1 MLVSSAQCAVNALR
15 THNYEPSPELNTAQH
30 TKELLKKV
38 RLIELK
44 TRGLSEH
51 IFSGEYHSA
60 FKGRGMTFSEVRE
73 YAPGDEVRTID
84 WNVTARFGHPFV
96 KVFEE
101 ERELTVMLVADV
113 SGSGE
118 FGTTDQLKRELIT
131 EACATI
137 AFSAIKN
144 NDKVGLILF
153 TDTVEKFIPPKKGR
167 THILRLVRE
176 LLEFR
181 PQSRGTDIT
190 AALRYLNS
198 VIKKRSIAFL
208 LSDMMDEDYEP
219 ALKIANR
226 RHDLVVL
233 RTTDPRESELPS
245 MGLVQFVDPE
255 TGDSRWVNTSS
266 RSVRN
271 AFRAAAL
278 KHQNRTREILRR
290 SGVDHATISTQEGYV
305 RPLMQLLKQREVR

>member
-1 MLVSSAQCAVNALR
+1 MA
-15 THNYEPSPELNTAQH
+15 TAQH

-73 YAPGDEVRTID
+73 YSPGDEVRTID

-101 ERELTVMLVADV
+101 ERELTVMLLADLSA
-113 SGSGE
+113 SGD
-118 FGTTDQLKRELIT
+118 FGSTDQLKRELTT

-144 NDKVGLILF
+144 NDKVGLLLF
-153 TDTVEKFIPPKKGR
+153 TDRVEKFIPPKKGR
-167 THILRLVRE
+167 AHILRIIRE
-176 LLEFR
+176 LIEFS
-181 PQSRGTDIT
+181 PQGTGTDVT
-190 AALRYLNS
+190 GALRYLNS

-208 LSDMMDEDYEP
+208 VSDLIADGYED

-233 RTTDPRESELPS
+233 RTSDPRELELPNV
-245 MGLVQFVDPE
+245 GLVRMVDPE
-255 TGDSRWVNTSS
+255 TRETAWVDTSS
-266 RSVRN
+266 RRVRN
-271 AFRAAAL
+271 AYRAAGL
-278 KHQNRTREILRR
+278 KHQQHTREVLRR
-290 SGVDHATISTQEGYV
+290 SGVDHAVITTDEGYV
-305 RPLMQLLKQREVR
+305 RPLMRLFKQREGAR

>member
-1 MLVSSAQCAVNALR
+1 MD
-15 THNYEPSPELNTAQH
+15 TAQH

-38 RLIELK
+38 HLIELK

-73 YAPGDEVRTID
+73 YSPGDEVRTID

-113 SGSGE
+113 SGSE
-118 FGTTDQLKRELIT
+118 DFGTADLLKRELIT
-131 EACATI
+131 EVCATI

-153 TDTVEKFIPPKKGR
+153 SDKVEKFIPPKKGR
-167 THILRLVRE
+167 SHILRLIRE

-181 PQSRGTDIT
+181 AKERGTDIT
-190 AALRYLNS
+190 NALRYMNN
-198 VIKKRSIAFL
+198 VIKKRCITFL
-208 LSDMMDEDYEP
+208 ISDMMDDAYED

-233 RTTDPRESELPS
+233 RTADPREGDMPNV
-245 MGLVQFVDPE
+245 GLVRFTDPE
-255 TGDSRWVNTSS
+255 SNDTRWVNTGS
-266 RSVRN
+266 RAVRN
-271 AFRAAAL
+271 AYRAAAL
-278 KHQNRTREILRR
+278 KHQQRTRESLRR
-290 SGVDHATISTQEGYV
+290 SGVDNALITTDQGYV
-305 RPLMQLLKQREVR
+305 RPLMRLFKQREGMR

>member
-1 MLVSSAQCAVNALR
+1 MDA
-15 THNYEPSPELNTAQH
+15 AQH
-30 TKELLKKV
+30 TKDLLKKV

-73 YAPGDEVRTID
+73 YSPGDEVRTID

-101 ERELTVMLVADV
+101 ERELTAMLIADV
-113 SGSGE
+113 SGSE
-118 FGTTDQLKRELIT
+118 DFGTTGLLKRELIT
-131 EACATI
+131 EVCATI
-137 AFSAIKN
+137 AFSAIRN
-144 NDKVGLILF
+144 NDKVGLLLF
-153 TDTVEKFIPPKKGR
+153 TDKVEKFIPPKKGR
-167 THILRLVRE
+167 SHILRIVRE

-181 PQSRGTDIT
+181 PEGKGTDI
-190 AALRYLNS
+190 AGALRYMNN

-208 LSDMMDEDYEP
+208 VSDLLDNGYED

-233 RTTDPRESELPS
+233 RTTDPRESDLPN
-245 MGLVQFVDPE
+245 MGLVRFADPE
-255 TGDSRWVNTSS
+255 TGEMRWVNTGS
-266 RSVRN
+266 RALRS
-271 AFRAAAL
+271 AYRASAL
-278 KHQNRTREILRR
+278 KHQQRTKELLRR
-290 SGVDHATISTQEGYV
+290 SGVDHATITTDEGYV
-305 RPLMQLLKQREVR
+305 RPLMRLFKQREGAR

>member
-1 MLVSSAQCAVNALR
+1 M
-15 THNYEPSPELNTAQH
+15 NTTQH

-73 YAPGDEVRTID
+73 YTPGDEVRTID

-113 SGSGE
+113 SGSGD
-118 FGTTDQLKRELIT
+118 FGTASQLKRELIT

-153 TDTVEKFIPPKKGR
+153 SDTVEKFIPPKKGR
-167 THILRLVRE
+167 SHILRLVRE

-181 PQSRGTDIT
+181 AQSKGTDIT

-208 LSDMMDEDYEP
+208 LSDMMDENYEP

-233 RTTDPRESELPS
+233 RTTDPRESELPNV
-245 MGLVQFVDPE
+245 GLVQFVDPE
-255 TGDSRWVNTSS
+255 TGDSRWVNTGS
-266 RSVRN
+266 RAVRN
-271 AFRAAAL
+271 AFRASAL

-305 RPLMQLLKQREVR
+305 RPLMQLLKHREVR

>member
-1 MLVSSAQCAVNALR
+1 LA
-15 THNYEPSPELNTAQH
+15 TAQH

-73 YAPGDEVRTID
+73 YSPGDEVRTID

-101 ERELTVMLVADV
+101 ERELTVMLLADLSA
-113 SGSGE
+113 SGD
-118 FGTTDQLKRELIT
+118 FGSTDQLKRELTT

-144 NDKVGLILF
+144 NDKVGLLLF
-153 TDTVEKFIPPKKGR
+153 TDRVEKFIPPKKGR
-167 THILRLVRE
+167 AHILRIIRE
-176 LLEFR
+176 LIEFS
-181 PQSRGTDIT
+181 PQGTGTDVT
-190 AALRYLNS
+190 GALRYLNS

-208 LSDMMDEDYEP
+208 VSDLIADGYED

-233 RTTDPRESELPS
+233 RTSDPRELELPNV
-245 MGLVQFVDPE
+245 GLVRMVDPE
-255 TGDSRWVNTSS
+255 TRETAWVDTSS
-266 RSVRN
+266 RRVRN
-271 AFRAAAL
+271 AYRAAGL
-278 KHQNRTREILRR
+278 KHQQRAREVLRR
-290 SGVDHATISTQEGYV
+290 SGVDHAVITTDEGYV
-305 RPLMQLLKQREVR
+305 RPLMRLFKQREGAR

>member
-1 MLVSSAQCAVNALR
+1 M
-15 THNYEPSPELNTAQH
+15 NTAQH
-30 TKELLKKV
+30 TKDLLKKV

-60 FKGRGMTFSEVRE
+60 FKDRGMTFSEVRE
-73 YAPGDEVRTID
+73 YSPGDEVRTID

-101 ERELTVMLVADV
+101 ERELTAMLIADM
-113 SGSGE
+113 SASE
-118 FGTTDQLKRELIT
+118 DFGTTSLLKRELIT

-153 TDTVEKFIPPKKGR
+153 TDKVERFIPPKKGR
-167 THILRLVRE
+167 SHILRIVRE
-176 LLEFR
+176 LIEFR
-181 PQSRGTDIT
+181 PQARGTDI
-190 AALRYLNS
+190 AGALRYLNN

-208 LSDMMDEDYEP
+208 VSDLLDDGYED

-233 RTTDPRESELPS
+233 RTTDPREGELPNV
-245 MGLVQFVDPE
+245 GLVHFADPE
-255 TGDSRWVNTSS
+255 TGELRWMNTGSRA
-266 RSVRN
+266 VRN
-271 AFRAAAL
+271 AYRAAGL
-278 KHQNRTREILRR
+278 KHQQRTRELLRR
-290 SGVDHATISTQEGYV
+290 SGVDHATISTNEGYV
-305 RPLMQLLKQREVR
+305 RPLMRLFKQREGAR

>member
-1 MLVSSAQCAVNALR
+1 MD
-15 THNYEPSPELNTAQH
+15 TGQH

-38 RLIELK
+38 RIVELK

-73 YAPGDEVRTID
+73 YQPGDEVRTID

-101 ERELTVMLVADV
+101 ERELTVMLLADL
-113 SGSGE
+113 SGSE
-118 FGTTDQLKRELIT
+118 DFGSTQQLKRELIT

-153 TDTVEKFIPPKKGR
+153 TDRVEKFIPPKKGR
-167 THILRLVRE
+167 GHILRIVRE
-176 LLEFR
+176 LIEFTPR
-181 PQSRGTDIT
+181 GTGTDI
-190 AALRYLNS
+190 AEALRYLNN

-208 LSDMMDEDYEP
+208 VSDLMDIGYED

-226 RHDLVVL
+226 RHDLVAL
-233 RTTDPRESELPS
+233 RTTDPREGELPNV
-245 MGLVQFVDPE
+245 GLVRFTDPE
-255 TGDSRWVNTSS
+255 TGELRWVDTSS
-266 RSVRN
+266 RAVRN
-271 AFRAAAL
+271 AYRAAAL
-278 KHQNRTREILRR
+278 KHQQRTREILKR
-290 SGVDHATISTQEGYV
+290 SGVDHAVISTNEGYV
-305 RPLMQLLKQREVR
+305 RPLMRLFKQRESAR

>member
-1 MLVSSAQCAVNALR
+1 M
-15 THNYEPSPELNTAQH
+15 NTTQH
-30 TKELLKKV
+30 TKELLRKV

-60 FKGRGMTFSEVRE
+60 FKGRGMTFSEERE
-73 YAPGDEVRTID
+73 YTPGDEVRTID

-101 ERELTVMLVADV
+101 ERELTVMLVADL
-113 SGSGE
+113 SASGE

-153 TDTVEKFIPPKKGR
+153 TGQVEKFIPPKKGR
-167 THILRLVRE
+167 SHILRLVRE
-176 LLEFR
+176 LLEFQPR
-181 PQSRGTDIT
+181 ERGTDIT

-198 VIKKRSIAFL
+198 VIKKRSITFL
-208 LSDMMDEDYEP
+208 LSDMMDTDYEA

-233 RTTDPRESELPS
+233 RTTDPREGELPNI
-245 MGLVQFVDPE
+245 GLVQFVDPE
-255 TGDSRWVNTSS
+255 TGEGRWVNTGS
-266 RSVRN
+266 RAIRN

-290 SGVDHATISTQEGYV
+290 SGVDHATISTQDGYV

>member
-1 MLVSSAQCAVNALR
+1 MTS
-15 THNYEPSPELNTAQH
+15 AQH
-30 TKELLKKV
+30 TKELLRKV

-73 YAPGDEVRTID
+73 YTPGDEVRTID

-96 KVFEE
+96 KIFEE

-113 SGSGE
+113 SGSE
-118 FGTTDQLKRELIT
+118 DFGTTTMLKRELIT
-131 EACATI
+131 EVCATI

-153 TDTVEKFIPPKKGR
+153 SDKVEKFIPPKKGR
-167 THILRLVRE
+167 SHILRLIRE

-181 PQSRGTDIT
+181 AEQRGTDIAT
-190 AALRYLNS
+190 ALRYLNS
-198 VIKKRSIAFL
+198 VIKKRCITFL
-208 LSDMMDEDYEP
+208 VSDMMDEGYED

-233 RTTDPRESELPS
+233 RTSDPRECELPDT
-245 MGLVQFVDPE
+245 GLVRFIDPE
-255 TGDSRWVNTSS
+255 TGLSRWVDTGN
-266 RSVRN
+266 RGIRN
-271 AFRAAAL
+271 AYRAAAL
-278 KHQNRTREILRR
+278 KHHNRTREALRR
-290 SGVDHATISTQEGYV
+290 AGVDHATITTHGGYV
-305 RPLMQLLKQREVR
+305 RPLMQLFKQREGAR

>member
-1 MLVSSAQCAVNALR
+1 MNSS
-15 THNYEPSPELNTAQH
+15 AQH

-101 ERELTVMLVADV
+101 ERELTVMLLADLSA
-113 SGSGE
+113 SGD
-118 FGTTDQLKRELIT
+118 FGSTSRLKRELTT

-144 NDKVGLILF
+144 NDKVGLLLF
-153 TDTVEKFIPPKKGR
+153 TDRVEKFIPPKKGR
-167 THILRLVRE
+167 AHILRIIRE
-176 LLEFR
+176 LIEFT
-181 PQSRGTDIT
+181 PQGTGTDVT
-190 AALRYLNS
+190 GALRYLNS

-208 LSDMMDEDYEP
+208 VSDLLDTGYED

-233 RTTDPRESELPS
+233 RTSDPRELELPNV
-245 MGLVQFVDPE
+245 GLVRMADPE
-255 TGDSRWVNTSS
+255 TGEVAWVDTSN
-266 RSVRN
+266 RRVRN
-271 AFRAAAL
+271 AYRAAGL
-278 KHQNRTREILRR
+278 KHQQRAREILRR
-290 SGVDHATISTQEGYV
+290 SGVDHAVITTDLGYV
-305 RPLMQLLKQREVR
+305 RPLMRLFKQRESAR